1 MWFINGL
8 NGLDRWLC
16 EKMVA
21 IHWFH
26 GRPRTKKRCLLAV
39 WWVFCCVSPLLS
51 KELQATLWY
60 LNIAVENHT
69 VAMLPYQRVYPHIHP
84 HNHPYTPMIPII
96 YPLYPHS
103 FPTLGGYPLVNVYIT
118 CGVYPPF
125 VGHFPNG
132 KRFSTTFGM
141 LTLGPRVSYRISIF
155 PSCVVPFPGFSL
167 WSLFLLT
174 C

>member
-1 MWFINGL
+1 MGAQEQRNA
-8 NGLDRWLC
+8 
-16 EKMVA
+16 V
-21 IHWFH
+21 
-26 GRPRTKKRCLLAV
+26 CLL
-39 WWVFCCVSPLLS
+39 FDGCLCVSPLLS

-69 VAMLPYQRVYPHIHP
+69 MAMLPYQRVYPHIHP

-96 YPLYPHS
+96 YPLYPHW
-103 FPTLGGYPLVNVYIT
+103 FPTLGDYPPVNVYIT

-132 KRFSTTFGM
+132 NRFSTTFGM
-141 LTLGPRVSYRISIF
+141 FTLGPRVSYRISIF
-155 PSCVVPFPGFSL
+155 PPCVVPFPGFSL
-167 WSLFLLT
+167 WSSFLLT